1 MALVTIQ
8 RSASLA
14 GSNTDTSCRCCCAED
29 VENAKVTRSLSEC
42 YFAGSGTALMLGSN
56 EQQLRAPSGGVE
68 AASAAITL
76 EPAPPPPGVAA
87 PTNPGLRLCA
97 RSDSADERDS
107 IASSTSSTASSCA
120 SAGSDIQQHLQSM
133 FNLLRPEETLKMAV
147 KLESLRAGRTRYLV
161 VVSRPPARRLRQQQ
175 LLMTTAC
182 SLTTAN
188 SSAFTSVAG
197 SPLPAAATASASVS
211 PLPAMIPLIGK
222 QITSATLYKA
232 ASPSTSTVGGVGST
246 VDETF
251 VSSLDN
257 CVLSASSPKIVA
269 ATSATTIASIALPPS
284 LLSVAAAAASASA
297 STTTTTTTTSATS
310 VDKCDSNKPSST
322 SGSPS
327 CSVNSVASKTN
338 VASTSV
344 APSDISRGR
353 GGTGTSTPTTG
364 SSNSSSASLRGGSQ
378 QQHQQQVLGG
388 CCEIEESCLL
398 GIDCNEK
405 TTVGLVLR
413 VLADTAI
420 RLDGDG
426 GFSVSSC
433 GQQHIFKPVSVQ
445 AMWSALQ
452 TLHKVSSKAREH
464 NFFAGGTSHEWVPYY
479 ERHITSDRS
488 CLNEWHAMDALESR
502 RPASP
507 DSIRNK
513 PTEREETERVIRT
526 KLKEIM
532 MTVDLDV
539 VTSKFIRGRLEE
551 QLDMDLGEYK
561 SFIDE
566 EMLVILGQMDA
577 PTEIFDH
584 VYLGS
589 EWNASNLEELQRNG
603 VRHILNVTRE
613 IDNFFPGM
621 FDYFNVRVYDDEK
634 TDLLKHW
641 DNTFKYISRAKMEG
655 SKVLVHCKMGISRS
669 ASVVIAYAMKANN
682 WDFDQ
687 ALKHVK
693 LKRTCIKP
701 NKNFIAQLETYQGM
715 LDAMKNREKL
725 QRSKS
730 ETNLKSGS
738 GTKDGRLLPGSEP
751 TPLIQAL
758 NRESN
763 QNTLSKS
770 GRFLRRRGKRPKSW
784 SPDSEKAA
792 LLLETSR
799 QQSHSLEHLM
809 AAQNIEVKTIRMPCG
824 NGQNY
829 SVSQNQIV
837 HLQEGSESPSASSS
851 SVRSIISE
859 LESNKQA
866 KETSGGSH
874 KRKGSSSSVASATG
888 LSLAASDEDQ
898 WDPGEELRA
907 SIPLTAASTTSQH
920 CDTISTSTSSDTSIA
935 QPGVVCWTS
944 QSQIIQQIPVALPP
958 QQPQHVSRQSSW
970 SSVDSAVVADMI
982 RGTLSSASRH
992 SSWGSGDNQQ
1002 QRGAPAPPSRNSS
1015 WGSYD
1020 TGSSNSAASSIQTV
1034 IEVPAGAIMMAAEE
1048 DLGQSGIF
1056 PYDKDEIP
1064 WHPGTVK
1071 RTKQKIE
1078 ERSSSSI
1085 KRICSEKFGQ
1095 KHPKCGDRGKSS
1107 SGGQRSNSEEALP
1120 SNRNAPGMISSTYTR
1135 LSASAPDSYC
1145 LCSYG
1150 GTAAKAKPE
1159 EMPPPKGQHRRFSFR
1174 KSSSGA
1180 GTGAANLADEKKEK
1194 NDENTAI
1201 SVGGIVRNLKMSFE
1215 AKVSSDRS
1223 RKEQKK
1229 VRSLPSSPV
1238 AIHIELNKTGG
1249 GKQNPQS
1256 PQPPEDVTVRDL
1268 VGRYEAPRQHRASF
1282 NTHHRHNST
1291 SSSASSTTGGQD
1303 QVQVVLRQR
1312 PRSVFEPLKY
1322 AQNQQKPLMISHSTA
1337 LLKSSSGTDTTL
1349 ADFSRMPPIPP
1360 AGAPFVRGIII
1371 GTSNNN
1377 NNNNNNTSASTGGGT
1392 GGTGVTG
1399 QTKKVVQHHGK
1410 THPLAKINLTK
1421 HRINATSTTAATA
1434 YNTIVRVYCYHY
1446 YTTTTT
1452 AIARYS
1458 LLARQKKKQEA
1469 KN

>member
-1 MALVTIQ
+1 
-8 RSASLA
+8 
-14 GSNTDTSCRCCCAED
+14 
-29 VENAKVTRSLSEC
+29 
-42 YFAGSGTALMLGSN
+42 MLGSN
-56 EQQLRAPSGGVE
+56 EQQQLRAPSGGVE

-76 EPAPPPPGVAA
+76 EPAPPPP
-87 PTNPGLRLCA
+87 NPGLRLCA

-197 SPLPAAATASASVS
+197 SPLPAVASSASVS

-297 STTTTTTTTSATS
+297 STTTTTTSASATS

-327 CSVNSVASKTN
+327 CSVNSVAREEPEPARRRRPAAAI
-338 VASTSV
+338 VPV
-344 APSDISRGR
+344 QVCGE
-353 GGTGTSTPTTG
+353 GV
-364 SSNSSSASLRGGSQ
+364 SSSSK
-378 QQHQQQVLGG
+378 QVLGG

-944 QSQIIQQIPVALPP
+944 QSQIIQQVPVALPP
-958 QQPQHVSRQSSW
+958 QQQPQHVSRQSSW

-1034 IEVPAGAIMMAAEE
+1034 IEVPAGAILMAAEE

-1174 KSSSGA
+1174 KSSSGT

-1238 AIHIELNKTGG
+1238 AIHIELNKA
-1249 GKQNPQS
+1249 GKQNQQS

-1312 PRSVFEPLKY
+1312 PRSVFEPL
-1322 AQNQQKPLMISHSTA
+1322 N
-1337 LLKSSSGTDTTL
+1337 SGTDTTL

-1371 GTSNNN
+1371 GTSNNNN

-1434 YNTIVRVYCYHY
+1434 YNTMWKI
-1446 YTTTTT
+1446 
-1452 AIARYS
+1452 
-1458 LLARQKKKQEA
+1458 
-1469 KN
+1469 

>member
-1 MALVTIQ
+1 MTAMTIIS
-8 RSASLA
+8 RI
-14 GSNTDTSCRCCCAED
+14 
-29 VENAKVTRSLSEC
+29 AKIVSSSSFSLSEC

-76 EPAPPPPGVAA
+76 EPAPPPPGVA

-197 SPLPAAATASASVS
+197 SPLPAATAASSASVS

-297 STTTTTTTTSATS
+297 STTTTTSATS

-353 GGTGTSTPTTG
+353 GGTGTSTPTTTG

-378 QQHQQQVLGG
+378 QQQVLGG

-426 GFSVSSC
+426 
-433 GQQHIFKPVSVQ
+433 
-445 AMWSALQ
+445 SALQ

-944 QSQIIQQIPVALPP
+944 QSQIIQQVPVALPP
-958 QQPQHVSRQSSW
+958 QQQQHVSRQSSW

-1020 TGSSNSAASSIQTV
+1020 TGSSNSAASSIQT
-1034 IEVPAGAIMMAAEE
+1034 
-1048 DLGQSGIF
+1048 
-1056 PYDKDEIP
+1056 
-1064 WHPGTVK
+1064 
-1071 RTKQKIE
+1071 
-1078 ERSSSSI
+1078 
-1085 KRICSEKFGQ
+1085 
-1095 KHPKCGDRGKSS
+1095 
-1107 SGGQRSNSEEALP
+1107 
-1120 SNRNAPGMISSTYTR
+1120 
-1135 LSASAPDSYC
+1135 
-1145 LCSYG
+1145 
-1150 GTAAKAKPE
+1150 
-1159 EMPPPKGQHRRFSFR
+1159 
-1174 KSSSGA
+1174 
-1180 GTGAANLADEKKEK
+1180 
-1194 NDENTAI
+1194 
-1201 SVGGIVRNLKMSFE
+1201 
-1215 AKVSSDRS
+1215 
-1223 RKEQKK
+1223 
-1229 VRSLPSSPV
+1229 
-1238 AIHIELNKTGG
+1238 
-1249 GKQNPQS
+1249 
-1256 PQPPEDVTVRDL
+1256 
-1268 VGRYEAPRQHRASF
+1268 
-1282 NTHHRHNST
+1282 
-1291 SSSASSTTGGQD
+1291 
-1303 QVQVVLRQR
+1303 
-1312 PRSVFEPLKY
+1312 
-1322 AQNQQKPLMISHSTA
+1322 
-1337 LLKSSSGTDTTL
+1337 SSSGTDTTL

-1371 GTSNNN
+1371 GTSNN

-1434 YNTIVRVYCYHY
+1434 YNTM
-1446 YTTTTT
+1446 
-1452 AIARYS
+1452 
-1458 LLARQKKKQEA
+1458 
-1469 KN
+1469 